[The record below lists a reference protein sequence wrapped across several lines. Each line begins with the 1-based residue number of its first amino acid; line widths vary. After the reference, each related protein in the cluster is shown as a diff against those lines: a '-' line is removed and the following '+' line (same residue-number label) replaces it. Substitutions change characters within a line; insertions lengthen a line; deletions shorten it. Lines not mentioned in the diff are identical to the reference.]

1 MESKL
6 TDLPD
11 LTPSGDYALNSF
23 LLTLNDD
30 LDDDDLE
37 KLKFLCTGKYG
48 IGEAILE
55 NVKKPIHL
63 FEILRKRQL
72 LNTCNLITLQAMLW
86 VLPRKDLQLK
96 YVKFADSQKSSIHFI
111 VPKDSP
117 ENGYEFL
124 KFHIKGADL
133 NKYGTGDMEK
143 LRSKISK
150 LLFVPP
156 EFVIIAGIQ
165 PSQSLLITVMLLK
178 DDAQRMLTLPPSS
191 IAVLTEVHVDKVMIG
206 NKTLL
211 LSGEANSVTVPN
223 PASSRMEEELE
234 NVLLRHKQKETELE
248 NAYITIFKLQSLLA
262 SNSWLLHYIMVVLLQ
277 DCRDIYSKICAQK
290 KLLENMFFNPVDEL
304 HKTSVFAAF
313 RHRLQKAK
321 EHGYN
326 EVIIYDLLDAQALVF
341 QWHRNERI
349 CVEIERLKIELAYLA
364 WEKEKLAY
372 YHQVGVQDKIM
383 SQRDEFFISAMIQN
397 LPIPV
402 LQNVEIHT
410 QLSDECVEYVFHRLS
425 QDVSECELAT
435 LKKISK
441 EQGKINSPA
450 AASAYEYLMNSWK
463 EQNGVELH
471 VFVQE
476 VLVIPLKRLDF
487 LKQLDKYVI
496 EFHDSKTKPDHASN
510 SSDEMKS
517 GSPSSKESR
526 QYDMQEEIIKRL
538 SNIEACVKRLELN
551 PQNRL
556 HMGSFLD
563 NVGLNPSGVINPAF
577 PYSKRLVE

>member
-55 NVKKPIHL
+55 KVKKPIHL

-86 VLPRKDLQLK
+86 VLRRKDLQLK
-96 YVKFADSQKSSIHFI
+96 YVKFAESQKSSIYFI

-117 ENGYEFL
+117 ENGYEFV

-133 NKYGTGDMEK
+133 DKYGTGDMGK
-143 LRSKISK
+143 LRSKISE

-191 IAVLTEVHVDKVMIG
+191 LAVLTEVHVDKVMIG
-206 NKTLL
+206 NETII
-211 LSGEANSVTVPN
+211 LSGEATPVTVPD
-223 PASSRMEEELE
+223 PAGCRMEEELE
-234 NVLLRHKQKETELE
+234 NVLLRDKQKETELE
-248 NAYITIFKLQSLLA
+248 NVYITLFKLQSLFT
-262 SNSWLLHYIMVVLLQ
+262 SNSRFLHYIMVVLLQ
-277 DCRDIYSKICAQK
+277 ECRDIYNKICEHK
-290 KLLENMFFNPVDEL
+290 KLLENVLFNPVDEL

-313 RHRLQKAK
+313 RHRLQKVR
-321 EHGYN
+321 ELGYN

-341 QWHRNERI
+341 QWHRNERKS
-349 CVEIERLKIELAYLA
+349 VEVERLKIELAFLA
-364 WEKEKLAY
+364 LEKEKLAY
-372 YHQVGVQDKIM
+372 YHQIGVRDKIM
-383 SQRDEFFISAMIQN
+383 SQRDEFFFTAMIQN
-397 LPIPV
+397 IPV
-402 LQNVEIHT
+402 VQNVEIHT
-410 QLSDECVEYVFHRLS
+410 QLSEECVDYVFRRLS
-425 QDVSECELAT
+425 QDVSEYELAT
-435 LKKISK
+435 LNKISK

-463 EQNGVELH
+463 EQKGVELH

-496 EFHDSKTKPDHASN
+496 DFHDSKTKPEHASN
-510 SSDEMKS
+510 SSDEMKR

-563 NVGLNPSGVINPAF
+563 NVGLNPSGIINPAF